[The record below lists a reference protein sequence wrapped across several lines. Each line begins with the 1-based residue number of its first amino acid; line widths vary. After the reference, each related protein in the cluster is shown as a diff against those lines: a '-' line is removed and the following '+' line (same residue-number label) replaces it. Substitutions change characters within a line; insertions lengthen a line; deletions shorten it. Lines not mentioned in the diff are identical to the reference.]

1 MVGLQAFEHLLH
13 AGVERF
19 IRSAPVH
26 PHRVAPRRG
35 QVGDAQDG
43 DHVGLLA
50 EGHVGVPA
58 VGFGRF
64 MALVRDQ
71 LDLRVT
77 FDVWEELVL
86 LHLTKIGP
94 QANVGLGLQSLLAEK
109 HHAVQP
115 KRLLDL
121 FVNVFGAGGVQVN
134 AADHAADGGRHRVH
148 LDVTEFHCLFS

>member
-1 MVGLQAFEHLLH
+1 
-13 AGVERF
+13 
-19 IRSAPVH
+19 
-26 PHRVAPRRG
+26 
-35 QVGDAQDG
+35 
-43 DHVGLLA
+43 
-50 EGHVGVPA
+50 
-58 VGFGRF
+58 

-86 LHLTKIGP
+86 FHLTKIGP

-148 LDVTEFHCLFS
+148 LDVAKFHFSLLNFFWHTDFIASAASGVRSSSSAS